1 MPLSPLAAPSRIQ
14 CLQRSALISSWRL
27 ILLVFGGLTIVTTAH
42 ATIPEPLAT
51 ALESPACKAIQP
63 FYWEIGDKDRSLY
76 NGTRGADA
84 PRAHT
89 VMPIASAS
97 KWIFA
102 AYVVQKRKGQLL
114 PADVKSLT
122 MQAGYTSL
130 KPGRCVRWRE
140 AKRNT
145 QTVAECFNT
154 RNNETHTPQHEGK
167 FFYNGGHFQ
176 SLGINALGLSDYN
189 NATLASEITS
199 TLGIPITLS
208 FGSPLLSGGMT
219 TSAVD
224 YAQFLRAMLDGRLLL
239 GAQLGAHAVCT
250 QPAACPTA
258 MYTPVP
264 ATMQWQYGL
273 GHWIESDPRTGDGA
287 FSSAGAFGFYPWI
300 DANKRYY
307 GVIARDDK
315 SKGGGASSA
324 ECGRQL
330 RQAFSGALR

>member
-1 MPLSPLAAPSRIQ
+1 MPLYPQPTATLNQ
-14 CLQRSALISSWRL
+14 CQQRSPSIHRWLV
-27 ILLVFGGLTIVTTAH
+27 LLFVFSVLTSVTTAH
-42 ATIPEPLAT
+42 ATIPEFLAT
-51 ALESPACKAIQP
+51 ALEIPACQAIQP
-63 FYWEIGDKDRSLY
+63 FYWEIGDKERSLY
-76 NGTRGADA
+76 SGTRGADA

-114 PADVKSLT
+114 PADIKALT
-122 MQAGYTSL
+122 MQTGYTSL

-140 AKRNT
+140 ARRNT
-145 QTVAECFNT
+145 QTVAECFSA
-154 RNNETHTPQHEGK
+154 RNNEEHTPQHENK

-176 SLGINALGLSDYN
+176 YLGINALGLADYT
-189 NATLASEITS
+189 NAALANEITS
-199 TLGIPITLS
+199 TLGLPLTLS

-224 YAQFLRAMLDGRLLL
+224 YALFLRALLDGRLLL
-239 GAQLGAHAVCT
+239 GAQLGTHAVCT
-250 QPAACPTA
+250 QPTVCAAA
-258 MYTPVP
+258 VYTPIP

-300 DANKRYY
+300 DASKRYY
-307 GVIARDDK
+307 GVIARDEK
-315 SKGGGASSA
+315 SKGSGASSA

-330 RQAFSGALR
+330 RRAFQGR